1 MPMTGHPSPTNLLQ
15 RVYVEVTNR
24 CNLDCT
30 TCMRNV
36 WGASFGRMRAET
48 YARLLS
54 ALEDFSP
61 RAEIFFGGYGEPLA
75 HSDIVQMI
83 REAKVR
89 GHRVS
94 LITNATLLDEDRS
107 LALIEAGLDTLWV
120 SLDGLTPQ
128 SYADIRLGAALP
140 EVLTNLERLQA
151 LRRARFGDSPWA
163 GNPLLGIAFVAMKRN
178 IHELPQLLEL
188 GERLGAVTYSITN
201 VLAHTPE
208 LNRETLYSE
217 QLGRGAEKK
226 TSDARPQ
233 VNLPRMDINAQTAE
247 SHLQLLSGKFR
258 LSLADREVPTGGDM
272 CPFLERGALAV
283 RWDGKVSPCLPL
295 MYTHTYYLGERLHTS
310 YEYHVGDLNEHSL
323 ADIWNAADY
332 VALRHRLQTFNFS
345 PCVSCNS
352 CELANDN
359 REDCS
364 GNVHPACGTC
374 LWAQGFIRCP

>member
-1 MPMTGHPSPTNLLQ
+1 MPPTFTAGTTLRRIYL
-15 RVYVEVTNR
+15 EITNR
-24 CNLDCT
+24 CNLDCS

-36 WGASFGRMRAET
+36 WGASAGRMSAT
-48 YARLLS
+48 LYARLLS
-54 ALEDFSP
+54 DLEAFSP
-61 RAEIFFGGYGEPLA
+61 RPEIFFGGYGEPLSHA
-75 HSDIVQMI
+75 GIISMI
-83 REAKVR
+83 REAKNR

-94 LITNATLLDEDRS
+94 LITNGTLLDEKRS

-128 SYADIRLGAALP
+128 SYADIRLGGDLP
-140 EVLTNLERLQA
+140 RVLANLERLQA
-151 LRRARFGDSPWA
+151 LRRERFGDSPWA

-178 IHELPQLLEL
+178 IHELPQLLAL
-188 GERLGAVTYSITN
+188 GQRLGAVEYSITN

-208 LNRETLYSE
+208 LNREVLYAD

-247 SHLQLLSGKFR
+247 SHLHLLSGAYR
-258 LSLADREVPTGGDM
+258 LSLADKEVPTGGDM

-310 YEYHVGDLNEHSL
+310 YAYHAGDLNEHSL
-323 ADIWNAADY
+323 ADIWEAADY

-359 REDCS
+359 REDCA
-364 GNVHPACGTC
+364 GNAHPACGTC